1 MQMPTECSS
10 LIVANNCLPHLP
22 EHSEMIIN
30 TDSVIDI
37 LSSDQAELVVSLLKI
52 PVQWWTNEVTVPVQE
67 TMFTFGAL
75 VIGRCYSK
83 DSQLCVTSLLCII

>member
-10 LIVANNCLPHLP
+10 LIVTNNCLPHLP

-52 PVQWWTNEVTVPVQE
+52 PVQWTNEVTVPVQE
-67 TMFTFGAL
+67 TMFTYGAL
-75 VIGRCYSK
+75 VIGSYCSK
-83 DSQLCVTSLLCII
+83 DSQ

>member
-1 MQMPTECSS
+1 MPTECSS
-10 LIVANNCLPHLP
+10 LIVTNNCLPHLP

-37 LSSDQAELVVSLLKI
+37 SSSDQAELVMSLLKI
-52 PVQWWTNEVTVPVQE
+52 PVQWTNKVTVPVQE

-75 VIGRCYSK
+75 VIGSCCSK
-83 DSQLCVTSLLCII
+83 DSQPMMCVTSLLCII